1 MLNEKASLKSTAK
14 AALYLLPML
23 VITITF
29 NIWPIINSFLM
40 SLYTKYDFYTDK
52 VSLGALITLFIFGM
66 ILIFTWLC
74 GIRWFLLSAWFR
86 SLSFYP

>member
-29 NIWPIINSFLM
+29 NIWPIINSFLIP
-40 SLYTKYDFYTDK
+40 SL
-52 VSLGALITLFIFGM
+52 
-66 ILIFTWLC
+66 
-74 GIRWFLLSAWFR
+74 
-86 SLSFYP
+86 